1 MVELKLA
8 VEQLMAEVKMLRNM
22 QTNTRN
28 SHQTFRNTGALL
40 TTSYATVFIFFLN
53 FPYAY
58 LDVAVA
64 TVVKKLRPCKF

>member
-1 MVELKLA
+1 MRVDGKNSTSAHLCTESFCLKAGEVVELKLA

-40 TTSYATVFIFFLN
+40 RTSYAI
-53 FPYAY
+53 YI
-58 LDVAVA
+58 
-64 TVVKKLRPCKF
+64 

>member
-40 TTSYATVFIFFLN
+40 TTSYATVFIFFIR
-53 FPYAY
+53 
-58 LDVAVA
+58 
-64 TVVKKLRPCKF
+64 KI

>member
-40 TTSYATVFIFFLN
+40 TTSYATVFIFLKK
-53 FPYAY
+53 FP
-58 LDVAVA
+58 LRIFRRRSSNGC
-64 TVVKKLRPCKF
+64 KKA